1 MKAKT
6 IPTFILFP
14 AFVSAAIALIYAASA
29 VLGID
34 ISPLGIYPRTLDG
47 LKGILFSP
55 FIHGSVKHLMSNL
68 SALPLLLCLLTMLFP
83 DRYIKIFS
91 VLYLLTGIAVWLT
104 ARSSYHIGASGIIY
118 AIASYI
124 FFSGIVSSKKG
135 AAAVSV
141 LIVLFYG
148 GMIWGLLPGEPHVSW
163 ESHIA
168 GGVSGF
174 VTAFIFSSRPAT
186 TPAIGNGDYQA
197 PQFSPK
203 ATITD
208 SQYTTITYEYKGGT
222 SGKKINVF

>member
-6 IPTFILFP
+6 IPTFLLFP
-14 AFVSAAIALIYAASA
+14 AFVSVAIALIYAASSA
-29 VLGID
+29 LGID
-34 ISPLGIYPRTLDG
+34 ISQLGIYPRTLDG
-47 LKGILFSP
+47 LKGLLFSP

-68 SALPLLLCLLTMLFP
+68 SALPLLLCLLTMLYP

-91 VLYLLTGIAVWLT
+91 VLYLLTGISVWLT

-124 FFSGIVSSKKG
+124 FFAGIVSSKKG
-135 AAAVSV
+135 AAAISV

-168 GGVSGF
+168 GGVAGF
-174 VTAFIFSSRPAT
+174 VTAFIFSSRPE
-186 TPAIGNGDYQA
+186 PSAIGNGDYQA
-197 PQFSPK
+197 PQFSSK

-208 SQYTTITYEYKGGT
+208 SQYTTITYEYKEER
-222 SGKKINVF
+222 SGEVN

>member
-14 AFVSAAIALIYAASA
+14 AIVSVAIALIYAASS

-34 ISPLGIYPRTLDG
+34 ISQLGIYPRTLDG

-68 SALPLLLCLLTMLFP
+68 SALPLLLCLLTMLYP
-83 DRYIKIFS
+83 ERYFKIFS
-91 VLYLLTGIAVWLT
+91 VLYLFTGIAVWLS

-124 FFSGIVSSKKG
+124 FFAGIVSSKKG

-141 LIVLFYG
+141 IIVLFYG
-148 GMIWGLLPGEPHVSW
+148 GMIWGVLPGEPHISW
-163 ESHIA
+163 ESHLA
-168 GGVSGF
+168 GGAAGF
-174 VTAFIFSSRPAT
+174 VAAFIFSSRTEPT
-186 TPAIGNGDYQA
+186 AIGNGDYQA

-203 ATITD
+203 ATVTD
-208 SQYTTITYEYKGGT
+208 SQYTSVTYEYKEKQSEET
-222 SGKKINVF
+222 N